1 MREYFCLYTTSKW
14 VYYHVIAYLT
24 GGCKPYNVSN
34 LLVTPLIKGGT
45 RNVWR
50 GTQNTRRHFCSL
62 FFCWTFSYLISKG
75 NPDYRIFFPLYWN
88 QVSVCQFG
96 FPANDFRG
104 ARPEIPYER
113 RVTIKIWVGQCFR
126 LDENLLHTIIGVK
139 KFPLF
144 LRHSNLSIIE
154 QLFTNTGSFK
164 IIVSTFG
171 ATL

>member
-75 NPDYRIFFPLYWN
+75 NPDYRIFFSVTLLKPSFS
-88 QVSVCQFG
+88 VSIW
-96 FPANDFRG
+96 FPCEWLPRSE
-104 ARPEIPYER
+104 ARNSLRKARHYQNLGRSVLPTGWKFASYNHWRQEISAVSQTFKPQYNWA
-113 RVTIKIWVGQCFR
+113 IIHQYR
-126 LDENLLHTIIGVK
+126 L
-139 KFPLF
+139 F
-144 LRHSNLSIIE
+144 
-154 QLFTNTGSFK
+154 
-164 IIVSTFG
+164 
-171 ATL
+171 